1 MKKMY
6 CNKMN
11 LSDIKDKIE
20 QMSKNYH
27 IEVARIL
34 INEHKISYD
43 ENQNGVFI
51 NLSQL
56 SPEVH
61 KKIINF
67 INYVDLQEQQLRA
80 DENEKDGL
88 KDIFFKKE

>member
-1 MKKMY
+1 MKMIDE
-6 CNKMN
+6 CMDV
-11 LSDIKDKIE
+11 SDIKDKVE

-27 IEVARIL
+27 VEIARLL
-34 INEHKISYD
+34 ITKYNVSYD
-43 ENQNGVFI
+43 ENQNGIFI

-56 SPEVH
+56 SPDIH
-61 KKIINF
+61 KTIIQF
-67 INYVDLQEQQLRA
+67 INYVDLQEKQLRD

>member
-1 MKKMY
+1 
-6 CNKMN
+6 MN
-11 LSDIKDKIE
+11 ITDIKDRVE

-27 IEVARIL
+27 VEIARLL
-34 INEHKISYD
+34 INKYNVSYD
-43 ENQNGVFI
+43 ENQNGLFI

-61 KKIINF
+61 KTIIQF
-67 INYVDLQEQQLRA
+67 INYVDLQEKQLRD

>member
-1 MKKMY
+1 MDVSY
-6 CNKMN
+6 
-11 LSDIKDKIE
+11 IKDKVE

-27 IEVARIL
+27 IEIARIL
-34 INEHKISYD
+34 ITKYNVSYD
-43 ENQNGVFI
+43 ENQNGIFI

-56 SPEVH
+56 SPDIH
-61 KKIINF
+61 KTISQF
-67 INYVDLQEQQLRA
+67 INYVDLQEKQLRD

>member
-1 MKKMY
+1 MY
-6 CNKMN
+6 SLACMDV
-11 LSDIKDKIE
+11 SDIKDKVE

-27 IEVARIL
+27 VEIARIL
-34 INEHKISYD
+34 ITKYNVAYD
-43 ENQNGVFI
+43 ENQNGIFI

-61 KKIINF
+61 KTISQF
-67 INYVDLQEQQLRA
+67 INYVDLQEKQLRD

>member
-1 MKKMY
+1 
-6 CNKMN
+6 MN
-11 LSDIKDKIE
+11 LSDIKDRVE

-27 IEVARIL
+27 VEIARLL
-34 INEHKISYD
+34 IQKYNVSYD
-43 ENQNGVFI
+43 ENQNGLFI
-51 NLSQL
+51 NLSNL

-61 KKIINF
+61 KTIIHF
-67 INYVDLQEQQLRA
+67 INYVDLQEKQLRD

>member
-1 MKKMY
+1 MKVMVKGMDV
-6 CNKMN
+6 
-11 LSDIKDKIE
+11 SDIKDKVE

-27 IEVARIL
+27 IEIARIL
-34 INEHKISYD
+34 ITKYNVAYD
-43 ENQNGVFI
+43 ENQNGIFI

-56 SPEVH
+56 SPDIH
-61 KKIINF
+61 KTIAQF
-67 INYVDLQEQQLRA
+67 INYVDLQEKQLRD

>member
-1 MKKMY
+1 MDV
-6 CNKMN
+6 
-11 LSDIKDKIE
+11 SDIKDKVE

-27 IEVARIL
+27 VEIARIL
-34 INEHKISYD
+34 ITKYNVAYD
-43 ENQNGVFI
+43 ENQNGIFI

-56 SPEVH
+56 SPDVH
-61 KKIINF
+61 KTIAQF
-67 INYVDLQEQQLRA
+67 INYVDLQEKQLRD